1 MLITEKELEHRII
14 EMFPKLAKKYH
25 ISDDVTGALIDELS
39 SALKTPSRQS
49 YETAL
54 SYVQQA
60 WEELKKQF
68 FCCFDIT
75 FGMGV
80 ETTRQL
86 DSPMYSIYFDTFAHE
101 VMGLSASTEGLP
113 KYRRY
118 LTAAFAAAVRRS
130 ATDGTPLTKQQVEAL
145 EATLQELYHSEP
157 SVELL
162 DRCTDALTQAG
173 LDPILSLGKRTEEFL
188 ASIEAEEEEGLIF

>member
-1 MLITEKELEHRII
+1 MLITEKELEHRVA
-14 EMFPKLAKKYH
+14 ETFPKLAKKHH
-25 ISDDVTGALIDELS
+25 ISDDVTEALMQELS
-39 SALKTPSRQS
+39 SALKTPSQQS

-60 WEELKKQF
+60 WDELKQ
-68 FCCFDIT
+68 
-75 FGMGV
+75 
-80 ETTRQL
+80 QS

-101 VMGLSASTEGLP
+101 VMGLSASTEGIE

-162 DRCTDALTQAG
+162 DRCTDDLTQAG

-188 ASIEAEEEEGLIF
+188 ASIEADEEEGRIF

>member
-1 MLITEKELEHRII
+1 MLITDKELEHRLA
-14 EMFPKLAKKYH
+14 ETFPKLAKKYH

-60 WEELKKQF
+60 WDELKK
-68 FCCFDIT
+68 
-75 FGMGV
+75 
-80 ETTRQL
+80 QL

-130 ATDGTPLTKQQVEAL
+130 ATDGRRLTKQQVEAL

-157 SVELL
+157 SVEIL
-162 DRCTDALTQAG
+162 DKCTDALTQAG
-173 LDPILSLGKRTEEFL
+173 LDPIFSLGKRTEEFL
-188 ASIEAEEEEGLIF
+188 ASMEAEEEEGRIF

>member
-1 MLITEKELEHRII
+1 MLITEKELEHRIT

-60 WEELKKQF
+60 WDELKQ
-68 FCCFDIT
+68 
-75 FGMGV
+75 
-80 ETTRQL
+80 QL
-86 DSPMYSIYFDTFAHE
+86 DSSMYSIYFDTLAHE

-130 ATDGTPLTKQQVEAL
+130 AVDGVPLTKQQVTAL
-145 EATLQELYHSEP
+145 EATLQQLHQDEP
-157 SVELL
+157 SVEIL
-162 DRCTDALTQAG
+162 DKCTDDLTRAG
-173 LDPILSLGKRTEEFL
+173 LDPILSLGKRTEAFL
-188 ASIEAEEEEGLIF
+188 ASIEAEEEEGRIF